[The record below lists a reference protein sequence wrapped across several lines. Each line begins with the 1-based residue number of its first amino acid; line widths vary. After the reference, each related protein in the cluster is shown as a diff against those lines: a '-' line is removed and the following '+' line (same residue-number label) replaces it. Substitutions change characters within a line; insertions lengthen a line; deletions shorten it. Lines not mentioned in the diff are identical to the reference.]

1 MLKRQ
6 LAFPF
11 WKQKLRLELTLSVQN
26 GIRKIPGEKGE
37 ADSALATPSITAIDH
52 IVHWLRPPTENETAH
67 SKKTADMLRAE
78 EADQRRRFEMIVR
91 IEMK

>member
-11 WKQKLRLELTLSVQN
+11 WKQKLRLELTFSVQN

-37 ADSALATPSITAIDH
+37 AGSALATPSITAI
-52 IVHWLRPPTENETAH
+52 
-67 SKKTADMLRAE
+67 
-78 EADQRRRFEMIVR
+78 EMAGFGNR
-91 IEMK
+91 STDEPLLD